1 MKKVIRLSES
11 DLMRI
16 VKRIVNET
24 TLTEPILPET
34 IKGFIQSTKS
44 GAHGGPTSDFV
55 VIKVGKNMKWGGY
68 FNSVITQT
76 NITDSKF
83 KVGTKGTV
91 DRIDFRHRT
100 CEFEFNNPSYGG
112 FKLVDVNI

>member
-24 TLTEPILPET
+24 TITEQGSPKT
-34 IKGFIQSTKS
+34 IKGFIQSTS
-44 GAHGGPTSDFV
+44 AGERGRPTGNFV
-55 VIKVGKNMKWGGY
+55 VIKLGDNMRYGDY
-68 FNSVITQT
+68 YNSVITQT

-91 DRIDFRHRT
+91 GKIDNQSKT
-100 CEFEFNNPSYGG
+100 CEFVFSNPSSGKI
-112 FKLVDVNI
+112 KLVNINI